1 MLLGRLA
8 ELEAC
13 QKALSSQ
20 AGGSAAAAVITGPPG
35 IGKTSLWRAI
45 SRLSPAG
52 VVVLRTTGVPG
63 GQPGLANLA
72 DLFDPVAGM
81 VLPGLPGPQAAA
93 LRVALGLAAA
103 EMPLGGAALERAVVA
118 VMRGLAETG
127 VMVAVDDVQWVDED
141 TRRLLEAAAVRLRD
155 APVRWLVSARSG
167 HDGRGAGA

>member
-1 MLLGRLA
+1 MPEGAVIPGGGQRGGGCDHRA
-8 ELEAC
+8 AGDWQDELV
-13 QKALSSQ
+13 
-20 AGGSAAAAVITGPPG
+20 AGGSG
-35 IGKTSLWRAI
+35 
-45 SRLSPAG
+45 LSPAG